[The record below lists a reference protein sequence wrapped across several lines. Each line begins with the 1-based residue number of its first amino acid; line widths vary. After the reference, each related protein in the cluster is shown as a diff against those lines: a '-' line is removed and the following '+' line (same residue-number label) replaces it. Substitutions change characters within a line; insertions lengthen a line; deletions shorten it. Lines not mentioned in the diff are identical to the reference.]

1 MRLRFGDFVFDAA
14 LRELTGP
21 AGVCHL
27 STKAFLL
34 LEVLLRAA
42 PRALSKEELYAA
54 VWGDAFVDRANLP
67 NLVAEVRTAL
77 GDERKDHRYI
87 RTIHGY
93 GYAFAGAVVEDAGRP
108 RGAVSLICW
117 HSQEFPVRGAETVI
131 GRGAEADIAIK
142 SSAVSRR
149 HARLLNSGGEMLIE
163 DLGSKNGT
171 FVRGE
176 RVAEAMPLHDGDEIR
191 LGRVVLTYRATPAHD
206 STVTAMTDER

>member
-67 NLVAEVRTAL
+67 NLVATTR
-77 GDERKDHRYI
+77 
-87 RTIHGY
+87 
-93 GYAFAGAVVEDAGRP
+93 
-108 RGAVSLICW
+108 LIA
-117 HSQEFPVRGAETVI
+117 PP
-131 GRGAEADIAIK
+131 
-142 SSAVSRR
+142 
-149 HARLLNSGGEMLIE
+149 
-163 DLGSKNGT
+163 NG
-171 FVRGE
+171 
-176 RVAEAMPLHDGDEIR
+176 
-191 LGRVVLTYRATPAHD
+191 
-206 STVTAMTDER
+206 